1 MHILIS
7 QSMHVGFIPS
17 RCYNTFGG
25 ICMCI
30 SLLVS
35 QCVGDFLR
43 FQVSIFLEWLIFLRY
58 AGVLF

>member
-1 MHILIS
+1 
-7 QSMHVGFIPS
+7 
-17 RCYNTFGG
+17 
-25 ICMCI
+25 MCI